1 MSQRLQGWR
10 SAMEAAGETDLDRL
24 VIDCSGVRGEN
35 SIELGQQK
43 LALWMDTQ
51 PRTFTALF
59 ATAWT

>member
-1 MSQRLQGWR
+1 
-10 SAMEAAGETDLDRL
+10 MEAAGETDLDRL